1 MPENDPRIE
10 QLLKKLDE
18 LQRRQK
24 DFNHEINAI
33 RHEIS
38 QIQGQETQNKPER
51 EEIPAE
57 PPSEILTTGS
67 LSSKL
72 EAEEKQKT
80 SRFSGFIKTDLEKFI
95 GENLMNKIGILITII
110 GVAIGAR
117 YAIDKELISP
127 FIRIMLGYGVGGGL
141 LFFAVRLKDE
151 IPNFSAVLFSGA
163 MAVFYIITFAAFSF
177 YGLMGGLP
185 AFLIMVFITLVTVA
199 GSLYYNREVV
209 AHIGLV
215 GAYAVPF
222 LVGGDAPA
230 STLFIYMAIINAG
243 VLSVAIYKYWKLLT
257 YSAFA
262 FTWLIYG
269 TWQQTDY
276 APADEFITA
285 LLFSLIFFIIFYLT
299 ALTYKL
305 LREKAFMRVDVWLIL
320 ANAFV
325 FYGFG
330 YTILIGHETGSSWL
344 GAFTAGNAIIHF
356 AAAVLV
362 YRAGL
367 SDKNLFYLVAGLAVT
382 FFTIAIPVELDGNWI
397 TLLWTGEAAILF
409 WIGRSQQIAFYEK
422 MSHPILALAF
432 ISLLFDWNS
441 AYPLFEMENLE
452 AGFTALFN
460 IYFFT
465 SLFFISAI
473 SFISWKDYS
482 LENLPSLYQNSAND
496 RLIRQLIQLTLIIT
510 VYFAFRLEIQGWFN
524 QLFIDSKMT
533 AHTDEAAGNR
543 DILRFSTLAVFN
555 YTMFFISGLILASIQ
570 WLKQKDTGFIL
581 FVLVVVCTVLF
592 FENGLSELGRLKE
605 SYLNPSEYEPYTAG
619 VFHIGVRYISFLFL
633 GFMLYAT
640 HRMAHQNYMEGNLKI
655 AFDALLYVTILWIL
669 SNELILWTDLSTSTD
684 PYKLGLTILW
694 AVYALSIIALGI
706 KTAKKHLR
714 VGAIVLLGITLL
726 KLFFYDIVHL
736 DAVARTIVFVTVGI
750 LLLLAS
756 YLYNRF
762 SKEMK

>member
-1 MPENDPRIE
+1 MPENTPRIE
-10 QLLKKLDE
+10 QLLKKLEE
-18 LQRRQK
+18 LQRRQE
-24 DFNHEINAI
+24 DFNREINAI
-33 RHEIS
+33 RQEIR
-38 QIQGQETQNKPER
+38 QVQDQVPEDEHLR
-51 EEIPAE
+51 EQVQAE
-57 PPSEILTTGS
+57 PLPESQPAGS
-67 LSSKL
+67 LSAKL
-72 EAEEKQKT
+72 EAKEKQKKT
-80 SRFSGFIKTDLEKFI
+80 PFSGFIKTDLEKFI
-95 GENLMNKIGILITII
+95 GENLMNKIGILITIT

-127 FIRIMLGYGVGGGL
+127 FVRIMLGYGVGGGL

-177 YGLMGGLP
+177 YGLMGSFPVSL
-185 AFLIMVFITLVTVA
+185 LMVFITLLTVA

-222 LVGGDAPA
+222 LVGGDGPA

-243 VLSVAIYKYWKLLT
+243 VLSVGVYKYWKLLT

-276 APADEFITA
+276 APADELFTA

-299 ALTYKL
+299 ALTYKV
-305 LREKAFMRVDVWLIL
+305 LREQVFKRGDVWLIL
-320 ANAFV
+320 ANSFV

-330 YTILIGHETGSSWL
+330 YSILNGHEAGSSWL

-367 SDKNLFYLVAGLAVT
+367 SDKNLFYLVVGLAVT

-409 WIGRSQQIAFYEK
+409 WIGRSQQINFYEK
-422 MSHPILALAF
+422 MAHPILALAF
-432 ISLLFDWNS
+432 ISLLFDWHS
-441 AYPLFEMENLE
+441 AYPLFEMEQIE
-452 AGFTALFN
+452 AGFTAFLN
-460 IYFFT
+460 IHFFT
-465 SLFFISAI
+465 SIFFISAI
-473 SFISWKDYS
+473 SFVSWKDYS
-482 LENLPSLYQNSAND
+482 SENLPSLYQNSAND
-496 RLIRQLIQLTLIIT
+496 RLIRQLIQLTLIIA

-524 QLFIDSKMT
+524 QLFIDSKVT
-533 AHTDEAAGNR
+533 AHTDETSGNR
-543 DILRFSTLAVFN
+543 DILRFSTLGVFN
-555 YTMFFISGLILASIQ
+555 YTMFFISALILVSIR
-570 WLKQKDTGFIL
+570 WLKQKDPGFIL
-581 FVLVVVCTVLF
+581 FVVVVICTVLF
-592 FENGLSELGRLKE
+592 FENGLSELGRLKQ

-619 VFHIGVRYISFLFL
+619 VFHIGIRYISFLFL
-633 GFMLYAT
+633 GLMLYAT
-640 HRMAHQNYMEGNLKI
+640 HRLAHQDYMEGNLKI
-655 AFDALLYVTILWIL
+655 AFDALLHVTVLWIL
-669 SNELILWTDLSTSTD
+669 SNELILWIDLSTSAD

-694 AVYALSIIALGI
+694 AVYALLIIALGI

-714 VGAIVLLGITLL
+714 VGAIALLGITLL
-726 KLFFYDIVHL
+726 KLFFYDIAHL
-736 DAVARTIVFVTVGI
+736 DAVARAIVFVTLGI

-756 YLYNRF
+756 FLYNRF
-762 SKEMK
+762 SKEVR